1 MLPVTEEIRDF
12 DFYIC
17 CLWLLLSNE
26 KSYCDKELI
35 YRL

>member
-1 MLPVTEEIRDF
+1 MLPVTEEIRGF
-12 DFYIC
+12 GFYIS
-17 CLWLLLSNE
+17 CLWLVLSNG